1 MHFAKAAIEGNSFLG
16 IFAKT
21 NDSLT
26 LLPKNSSEKLKKT
39 CSEVLKTQVVTA
51 SVSNSNLIG
60 IFSAMNSNGIVLPA
74 SLYDYE
80 LDEFKHAGLNA
91 AVFADKSSAFGN
103 NILTNDSACIVN
115 PAMTNKSI
123 KCIADCLGVEVVKG
137 TVGGYKT
144 VGASAVVTNQGLLAK
159 TSVTDEELASL
170 EGIFKV
176 KGAVGTANMGV
187 SFVGLCMLA
196 NKHGFVA
203 GELTSGYELNRIDE
217 AFGFI
222 GR

>member
-1 MHFAKAAIEGNSFLG
+1 
-16 IFAKT
+16 
-21 NDSLT
+21 
-26 LLPKNSSEKLKKT
+26 
-39 CSEVLKTQVVTA
+39 
-51 SVSNSNLIG
+51 
-60 IFSAMNSNGIVLPA
+60 
-74 SLYDYE
+74 
-80 LDEFKHAGLNA
+80 
-91 AVFADKSSAFGN
+91 
-103 NILTNDSACIVN
+103 
-115 PAMTNKSI
+115 
-123 KCIADCLGVEVVKG
+123 
-137 TVGGYKT
+137 
-144 VGASAVVTNQGLLAK
+144 VGALAVVTNNGMLAK

-187 SFVGLCMLA
+187 PFVGLCMLA